1 MKIGT
6 KTFYQRAVQHA
17 AELIVHR
24 LDEALDLEPLA
35 REAALSPFHFDRV
48 FRGMLGETPLELHRR
63 LRMERAAWTLLSW
76 NRSVTAIAF
85 DAGYETHET
94 FTRAFRTRYGCSPSD
109 YRKGR
114 PTGGPDCA
122 TPLQTGIATRSGIHF
137 LPKLSGPLTFNFLN
151 GDYPYERRDHDTP

>member
-63 LRMERAAWTLLSW
+63 LRMERAAWTLLSG

-94 FTRAFRTRYGCSPSD
+94 FTRAFRTRCGCSPSD
-109 YRKGR
+109 PARSPHR
-114 PTGGPDCA
+114 R
-122 TPLQTGIATRSGIHF
+122 TR
-137 LPKLSGPLTFNFLN
+137 L
-151 GDYPYERRDHDTP
+151 RDAAADWNCDALWNSFFTQAFRSIDVQCS